1 MEHYIFWSFVSVLT
15 LTLYHLILKQFQLD
29 GHNNT
34 LALIWLHI
42 TMIIFLC
49 ISYHKN
55 NPNDFGKIIKV
66 VWTDHRFLL
75 MAIIGGLFSYIT
87 HDFGYYAYLQFRNPG
102 YFEAIMNSESV
113 LLAILSV
120 YFFKSHFG
128 LQEFF
133 GVILVLLGVVI
144 ISWREYKK

>member
-1 MEHYIFWSFVSVLT
+1 MEHYIFWSFISVLT
-15 LTLYHLILKQFQLD
+15 LTLYHVILKQFQLD

-49 ISYHKN
+49 ISYYKN

-66 VWTDHRFLL
+66 VWSDHRFLL

>member
-1 MEHYIFWSFVSVLT
+1 MEHYIFWSLVSVIT
-15 LTLYHLILKQFQLD
+15 LTLYHVILKQFQID

-49 ISYHKN
+49 ISYYKN
-55 NPNDFGKIIKV
+55 NRSEFSNIIKV
-66 VWTDHRFLL
+66 VWNDHRFLL

-102 YFEAIMNSESV
+102 YFEAIINSESV

-120 YFFKSHFG
+120 YFFNSHLG
-128 LQEFF
+128 LQEIF
-133 GVILVLLGVVI
+133 GALLVLLGVVI

>member
-1 MEHYIFWSFVSVLT
+1 MEHYIFWSFISVLT
-15 LTLYHLILKQFQLD
+15 LTLYHVILKQFQLD

-49 ISYHKN
+49 ISYYKN

-66 VWTDHRFLL
+66 VWSDHRFLL

-102 YFEAIMNSESV
+102 YFEAIINSESV

-133 GVILVLLGVVI
+133 GAILVLLGVVI

>member
-1 MEHYIFWSFVSVLT
+1 MEHYIFWSFISVIT
-15 LTLYHLILKQFQLD
+15 LTLYHVILKQFQID

-49 ISYHKN
+49 ISYYKN
-55 NPNDFGKIIKV
+55 NPNDFGKIVKV
-66 VWTDHRFLL
+66 VWNDHRFLL

-102 YFEAIMNSESV
+102 YFEAIINSESV
-113 LLAILSV
+113 LLAVLSV
-120 YFFKSHFG
+120 YLFNSHFG
-128 LQEFF
+128 LREIF
-133 GVILVLLGVVI
+133 GAILVLIGVVI

>member
-1 MEHYIFWSFVSVLT
+1 MEHYIFWSFVSVVT
-15 LTLYHLILKQFQLD
+15 LTLYHVILKQFQID

-49 ISYHKN
+49 ISYYKN

-66 VWTDHRFLL
+66 VWSDYRFLL